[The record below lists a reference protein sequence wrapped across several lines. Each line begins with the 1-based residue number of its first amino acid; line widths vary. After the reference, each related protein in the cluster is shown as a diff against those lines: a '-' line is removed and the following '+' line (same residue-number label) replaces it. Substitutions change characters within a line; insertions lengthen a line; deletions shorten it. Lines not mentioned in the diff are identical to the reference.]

1 MQRYRMAI
9 EFDANDVP
17 FVVAEL
23 FPRGE
28 WVRFWE
34 AKGAQ
39 RFKFIARFD
48 RFNEPYV
55 AGEPDRNGN
64 FVFYD
69 EAIKHV

>member
-1 MQRYRMAI
+1 MKRYRMVTV
-9 EFDANDVP
+9 FDANDVP
-17 FVVAEL
+17 FVVAEP
-23 FPRGE
+23 FPRGD

-34 AKGAQ
+34 AKEAK

-64 FVFYD
+64 FVLYD
-69 EAIKHV
+69 EAMKTL